1 MITAEGYKLVS
12 QVLAGKKQL
21 TSEFKLIFADS
32 PWIGTTIE
40 GHEETA
46 KVRHSNNKAIYYC
59 TLSLEVVQEIYAI
72 GLKYE
77 DTVIAVEE
85 LDPKIDKN
93 EDMNLPIDFILSFG
107 RAQESVVVQ
116 SGINYLVENDT
127 TLVEQKA

>member
-21 TSEFKLIFADS
+21 TGEFSLIFADA
-32 PWIGTTIE
+32 PWIGTTLE
-40 GHEETA
+40 GHEEVA

-59 TLSLEVVQEIYAI
+59 TLSPEVVQEIYAI

-107 RAQESVVVQ
+107 RSQESVVVQ
-116 SGINYLVENDT
+116 SGINYLVENNT